1 MKTWS
6 AKCLFSVRWPRVVFC
21 ARNAPRS
28 EQISRIWGYYEY
40 YNIILWNWTN
50 FQKLSWTSPLRLHGE
65 SSGPTRTSFPRREV
79 SCINKKKIKIGS
91 GLFNQEKLNFSN
103 VETQV
108 SAAAD
113 NKGFMV
119 TTKWVKLTHKPF
131 KATLALPSPWKP
143 ASAGASTRYK
153 WHPRLEVLDGTT
165 YSPESLLR
173 QRQFWTSRSTVR
185 PGQGRHGD
193 EGSCYSQVQNFDGR
207 KYLIPLKISNVFS
220 VAIHYNADT
229 WFSGHRSLCWVK
241 TNQED
246 LLVEEVEAAA
256 SPCLLLLHRHFLLLI
271 QRGRQFGSCR
281 ETFIGILEKFRTVC
295 IL

>member
-6 AKCLFSVRWPRVVFC
+6 AKCLFSVRWPGVVFC

-65 SSGPTRTSFPRREV
+65 SSGPTHISFPRREV

-108 SAAAD
+108 SAADD

-143 ASAGASTRYK
+143 ASAGAST
-153 WHPRLEVLDGTT
+153 GT
-165 YSPESLLR
+165 SLGWEKISTWISH
-173 QRQFWTSRSTVR
+173 QRQIWTSRRTLRTWPSVTNSSSGLIFVKIR
-185 PGQGRHGD
+185 ALSGRLFSKKSG
-193 EGSCYSQVQNFDGR
+193 EIR
-207 KYLIPLKISNVFS
+207 AEIRAKI
-220 VAIHYNADT
+220 
-229 WFSGHRSLCWVK
+229 
-241 TNQED
+241 
-246 LLVEEVEAAA
+246 
-256 SPCLLLLHRHFLLLI
+256 
-271 QRGRQFGSCR
+271 
-281 ETFIGILEKFRTVC
+281 
-295 IL
+295 